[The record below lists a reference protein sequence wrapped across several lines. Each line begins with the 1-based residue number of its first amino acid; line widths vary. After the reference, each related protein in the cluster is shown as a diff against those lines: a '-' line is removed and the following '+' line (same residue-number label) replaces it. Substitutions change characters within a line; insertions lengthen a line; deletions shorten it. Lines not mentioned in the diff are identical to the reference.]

1 MLLGIWL
8 AAAAVP
14 ARADERILSW
24 HSHIVVEKSGDL
36 VVTETIRVRAEGDRI
51 KRGIYRDIP
60 LLLEDRFQPLRKL
73 LALPLAKP
81 FDVVSVKR
89 DGNKENYRTE
99 RIGEGAIRIRIGRAD
114 VFLKPGSYTYEVK
127 YRTGR
132 QLYFEEDRDVLY
144 WNVNGTE
151 WEFPTDKVTATVH
164 LPSGIKG
171 TKVRGYTG
179 KLGEGGKAYRAELT
193 ETGARIVAAR
203 RFQPKENLT
212 VELEWPSGLLDAR
225 AYEEARISLFRDL
238 PLVAFGLLLLAGALV
253 YYLVAWLKV
262 GKDPEEGTI
271 IPLYGPPE
279 GLSAAAVRYIAQM
292 GHDKKCF
299 SAGVV
304 GLAAKGQAT
313 IEKDGKVFVLHPREL
328 TPEQE
333 GQLLKLLNEGEGKEL
348 EEIDG
353 ISKRRAQDIQEARP
367 YAKVKDVLLC
377 LCCPTPALPVRHTAA
392 SHLLCLCL

>member
-132 QLYFEEDRDVLY
+132 QLYLEKDRDVIS
-144 WNVNGTE
+144 WNVNGTG
-151 WEFPTDKVTATVH
+151 WGFPADKVTATVT
-164 LPSGIKG
+164 LPEGIKG
-171 TKVRGYTG
+171 TMVGGSTG
-179 KLGEGGKAYRAELT
+179 KHGEQGKDYKATLT
-193 ETGARIVAAR
+193 KTGATITTTRPFRAG
-203 RFQPKENLT
+203 ENLT
-212 VELEWPSGLLDAR
+212 VMLEWPPGQLDAAVYGIRKPLPQDDPR
-225 AYEEARISLFRDL
+225 AAEGRAR
-238 PLVAFGLLLLAGALV
+238 
-253 YYLVAWLKV
+253 
-262 GKDPEEGTI
+262 
-271 IPLYGPPE
+271 
-279 GLSAAAVRYIAQM
+279 
-292 GHDKKCF
+292 
-299 SAGVV
+299 
-304 GLAAKGQAT
+304 
-313 IEKDGKVFVLHPREL
+313 
-328 TPEQE
+328 
-333 GQLLKLLNEGEGKEL
+333 
-348 EEIDG
+348 
-353 ISKRRAQDIQEARP
+353 
-367 YAKVKDVLLC
+367 
-377 LCCPTPALPVRHTAA
+377 
-392 SHLLCLCL
+392 

>member
-132 QLYFEEDRDVLY
+132 QLYLEKDRDVLY
-144 WNVNGTE
+144 WNVNGTG
-151 WEFPTDKVTATVH
+151 WGFPADKVTATVT
-164 LPSGIKG
+164 LPAGIKG
-171 TKVRGYTG
+171 AKVWGYTG
-179 KLGEGGKAYRAELT
+179 KLGEQGKDYKATLT
-193 ETGARIVAAR
+193 KTGATITTTRPFRAG
-203 RFQPKENLT
+203 ENLT
-212 VELEWPSGLLDAR
+212 VMLEWPPGQLDA
-225 AYEEARISLFRDL
+225 
-238 PLVAFGLLLLAGALV
+238 
-253 YYLVAWLKV
+253 
-262 GKDPEEGTI
+262 
-271 IPLYGPPE
+271 
-279 GLSAAAVRYIAQM
+279 
-292 GHDKKCF
+292 
-299 SAGVV
+299 
-304 GLAAKGQAT
+304 
-313 IEKDGKVFVLHPREL
+313 
-328 TPEQE
+328 
-333 GQLLKLLNEGEGKEL
+333 
-348 EEIDG
+348 
-353 ISKRRAQDIQEARP
+353 
-367 YAKVKDVLLC
+367 
-377 LCCPTPALPVRHTAA
+377 AA
-392 SHLLCLCL
+392 SRIRKPLPQDDPRAAEGRAR